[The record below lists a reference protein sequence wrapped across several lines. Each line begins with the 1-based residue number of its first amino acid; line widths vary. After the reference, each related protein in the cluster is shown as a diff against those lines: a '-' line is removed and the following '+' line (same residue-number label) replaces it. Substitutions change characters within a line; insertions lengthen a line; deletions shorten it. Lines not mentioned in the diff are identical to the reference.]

1 MSEKPN
7 KASKVYEF
15 GPFLLNVRERLLTRG
30 DIPIALPPKAFDLLL
45 VLLDNNGSLTKKE
58 DLFELVW
65 PGATVEEGNIAY
77 NIRLVRKA
85 LGDSATY
92 PVYIATVSKQ
102 GYRFIA
108 PVTLKSEVVA
118 ETISPKSD
126 SDTAE
131 TKYREEVQRAAA
143 ETVDITED
151 RNADVHWGKEHDYSP
166 LKKHFPHILSACVLY
181 ALYYSVA
188 FILET
193 AYQYE
198 TYGSRALTFAPF
210 VFFWILITSVVGLDT
225 GLKRTSAGS
234 GLGLLLSV
242 SVFVAA
248 AVLLYFASGL
258 FLPNSA
264 ITQASFQTYPAHGAF
279 FKNIYCVLPI
289 AVLFMVVP
297 SHYIV
302 AVERGVIDRDWRTQ
316 WAFRDTLRM
325 MPTRAGTV
333 YLKTSWLVGILIGTF
348 LLAFVGS
355 AHLFENLKPN
365 LNMGLFI
372 QLNQWRL
379 VLYFLLGLECV
390 LWYQHAQTRR
400 IGD

>member
-1 MSEKPN
+1 M
-7 KASKVYEF
+7 
-15 GPFLLNVRERLLTRG
+15 
-30 DIPIALPPKAFDLLL
+30 
-45 VLLDNNGSLTKKE
+45 KKE

-65 PGATVEEGNIAY
+65 SGATVEEGNIAY

-85 LGDSATY
+85 LGDSATD

-102 GYRFIA
+102 GYRFIG
-108 PVTLKSEVVA
+108 PVTVKSEIEAEMISPRSESEIA
-118 ETISPKSD
+118 ETR
-126 SDTAE
+126 
-131 TKYREEVQRAAA
+131 YREEVVVERAPA
-143 ETVDITED
+143 ETVDITEE
-151 RNADVHWGKEHDYSP
+151 RKAEVYWGKYRITHRSKSTVGT
-166 LKKHFPHILSACVLY
+166 LLSACVLY

-198 TYGSRALTFAPF
+198 TYGNRALTFAPF

-234 GLGLLLSV
+234 GMGLLLSV

-258 FLPNSA
+258 FLPNSP
-264 ITQASFQTYPAHGAF
+264 ITQASFQTYPAHAAF
-279 FKNIYCVLPI
+279 LKNIYCVLPI

-302 AVERGVIDRDWRTQ
+302 AVESGVINRDWRTQ
-316 WAFRDTLRM
+316 WASRDRVRM
-325 MPTRAGTV
+325 TTTPASAV

-348 LLAFVGS
+348 LLTFVGS

-365 LNMGLFI
+365 PNMGLFI
-372 QLNQWRL
+372 QLNQWRF
-379 VLYFLLGLECV
+379 VLYFLLALECV

-400 IGD
+400 LGH